1 MIHFVGNR
9 MEKKTLPLPLPF
21 FATAAATASFS
32 ATAAATFSF
41 AAITAEKSHKITSR
55 VMKGKELFF
64 GGRGDNGVNKNGVNL
79 EAA

>member
-9 MEKKTLPLPLPF
+9 MEKKTLPLPLPLPF
-21 FATAAATASFS
+21 FATAAES
-32 ATAAATFSF
+32 FSF

-64 GGRGDNGVNKNGVNL
+64 RERGDNGVNKNGVNL